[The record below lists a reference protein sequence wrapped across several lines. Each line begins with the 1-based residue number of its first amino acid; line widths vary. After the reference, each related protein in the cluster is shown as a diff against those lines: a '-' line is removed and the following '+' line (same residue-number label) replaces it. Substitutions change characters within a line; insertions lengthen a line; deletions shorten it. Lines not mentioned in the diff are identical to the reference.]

1 MQNLKINLVKFLDKT
16 GDLRMIE
23 ESVLKYKNESIHANQ
38 NNNSCQPLRIALGFD
53 YIKLVEIA
61 GEFASLL
68 VEEPNIAKK
77 ELSDLIKTCCI
88 VLSEWE
94 DMNVYV
100 LFRLNSFPDLI
111 SEIKSKNINPGGLFT
126 KTGILAKT
134 TPVEKYTQDISFTCK
149 SALCLEKGKIIKK
162 NVKCSDC
169 GKELVEIARSR
180 LSGEKVYGLFL
191 NPDFLQPSKEYMRT
205 QSIMVELRDELF
217 IGLEIGIRYNLA
229 LTVEKDKY
237 LAWGIQPM
245 LPDPLVR
252 AISNLGPPPF
262 PSKISQFIT
271 IIKENTYDSPWAL
284 VTALSSIIPGNSY
297 PLSAFLHLKTA
308 LLLSLASI
316 CSKCPVPILALGDCG
331 TLMMDAWYCSP
342 RAIFSPSGPTSLL
355 LASYGV
361 CLVHENTTGL
371 SFVTTAVESE
381 LVTIIHHKSSKDKSH
396 STYPLKAAVW
406 MYWNCNKHSGQDV
419 NKLKTLINIFGIPF
433 LDNIDVNDEEISE
446 HLLQK
451 AVDNISSSDVISQKD
466 FRKFIDIISG
476 IKVTMSEMAVNLI
489 RNYFVANRR
498 ERPECLPLK
507 AIKVL
512 TSLSESHARLSLR
525 DTVTYEDAVAA
536 IYLYEESIS
545 ILFGPSVSS
554 ELPKRTLTANS
565 PVEIARQM
573 DTILGKFSLWL
584 QSYTTNQNGSVLDDN
599 DGSFQFSIAS
609 PSTST
614 KSMKK
619 VPTLLQS

>member
-1 MQNLKINLVKFLDKT
+1 M
-16 GDLRMIE
+16 
-23 ESVLKYKNESIHANQ
+23 
-38 NNNSCQPLRIALGFD
+38 
-53 YIKLVEIA
+53 
-61 GEFASLL
+61 
-68 VEEPNIAKK
+68 
-77 ELSDLIKTCCI
+77 
-88 VLSEWE
+88 
-94 DMNVYV
+94 
-100 LFRLNSFPDLI
+100 
-111 SEIKSKNINPGGLFT
+111 
-126 KTGILAKT
+126 
-134 TPVEKYTQDISFTCK
+134 QDISFTCK
-149 SALCLEKGKIIKK
+149 YTTCLKKGKILKK
-162 NVKCSDC
+162 NGKCSDC
-169 GKELVEIARSR
+169 GKELIEIARSR

-191 NPDFLQPSKEYMRT
+191 NPNFLQPSKEYTRT
-205 QSIMVELRDELF
+205 QCIMVELRDELF
-217 IGLEIGIRYNLA
+217 TSLEIGIRYNLA
-229 LTVEKDKY
+229 LTIEKDKY
-237 LAWGIQPM
+237 VAWGVQPM

-252 AISNLGPPPF
+252 AISNLAPPPF
-262 PSKISQFIT
+262 PSKISQFIST
-271 IIKENTYDSPWAL
+271 IKENTYDSPWAL
-284 VTALSSIIPGNSY
+284 VTAFSSIIPGDSY

-308 LLLSLASI
+308 LLLSLGSI
-316 CSKCPVPILALGDCG
+316 CSKSPVPILALGDCG
-331 TLMMDAWYCSP
+331 KLMMDAWYCSP
-342 RAIFSPSGPTSLL
+342 RAIFSPSSSTSLL

-361 CLVHENTTGL
+361 CLVHDNITAL

-381 LVTIIHHKSSKDKSH
+381 LVTVTNHVLPKDKSH
-396 STYPLKAAVW
+396 STYSLKAAVW

-446 HLLQK
+446 HLLWK
-451 AVDNISSSDVISQKD
+451 AIGNSRSFDIISQKD

-476 IKVTMSEMAVNLI
+476 LKVTMSEMARTLI

-554 ELPKRTLTANS
+554 ELPKRTVTANS

-584 QSYTTNQNGSVLDDN
+584 QSYTTNQNNSIPEDN
-599 DGSFQFSIAS
+599 DGSFQFL
-609 PSTST
+609 STS
-614 KSMKK
+614 SMNSS
-619 VPTLLQS
+619 VNDFSTL